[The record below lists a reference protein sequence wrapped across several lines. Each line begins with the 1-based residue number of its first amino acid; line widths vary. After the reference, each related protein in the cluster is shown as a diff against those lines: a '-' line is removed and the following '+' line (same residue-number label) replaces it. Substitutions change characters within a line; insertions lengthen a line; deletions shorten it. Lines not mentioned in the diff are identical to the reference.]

1 MIFWEKTMRRLSFC
15 LIILFLLIIAGCGR
29 PVEEKW
35 GDIQR
40 LLDIGRLSE
49 AGQEIEEIAAAD
61 SLSAVAFYGRALLDE
76 YHGYVWDAYISC
88 FEAVKLDNEFVP
100 ALKKY
105 IRLGIELG
113 SLDAARKAADIL
125 ISQCEQDPDGY
136 LYLAEIDML
145 ENQLNSAHAAIDKAA
160 SFTDDDLTIGLYK
173 AELDFRSYDSTAIR
187 KALDRLSGTEFT
199 KADHFSRLAQ
209 LFAYLNMGDS
219 AAFYVKKALEL
230 DKGNIR
236 LKLQLA
242 RYMYNDR
249 FLKEAWDISEKLVA
263 EAGQF
268 GPAYILAAYI
278 KGVIDKPYDGLEY
291 ISNFINFKKPSAIG
305 IEAQADYFFL
315 YQDKYLAIME
325 YDKTYSSA
333 VNLGYPAEYLRPL
346 CYKVQNCCLEKN
358 DIDLARELLKENYRL
373 DPEGLE
379 IDFIKAELMLKFPEV
394 RDSARILVDDRLAE
408 NSGNPAWLE
417 LAARY
422 YSRTRRIEKAVEI
435 YHLLLDLP
443 YPKQEYFAGLLEL
456 YKREKNTRATDSLAA
471 ILPWRFELSRELAER
486 FYDIYNASGQ
496 NEKAVFYAERL
507 YRKSPGCLP
516 YMMTL
521 AELYA
526 GQDRYEDGLALID
539 LYVQTYP
546 DDPEAHYR
554 LGGYALDNGRYE
566 SVLQCSERSLS
577 IDSAYGSAYE
587 LKGLYFQKKGNV
599 DSAVYYFRRTVM
611 LNWPTPLSYYY
622 LGEYLLRQKDSLDHA
637 AGLGMAAVRYF
648 DRDPRGYHLLGRV
661 YLTQEKYKLA
671 RSQFF
676 KGLKFAPEDAE
687 LNFLLGK
694 TCVTLG
700 RKAEAKKHINK
711 ALKNKLPSPQR
722 EEAKKL
728 LRRL

>member
-1 MIFWEKTMRRLSFC
+1 MRRLSFC
-15 LIILFLLIIAGCGR
+15 LIIPLLLIIAGCGR
-29 PVEEKW
+29 SVEDKW
-35 GDIQR
+35 RDIQR
-40 LLDIGRLSE
+40 LLDVGRFSE
-49 AGQEIEEIAAAD
+49 AEQEIDKIAATD
-61 SLSAVAFYGRALLDE
+61 SLSTGAFYGRALLDE

-88 FEAVKLDNEFVP
+88 FEAVKPDKEFVP

-113 SLDAARKAADIL
+113 SLDAARQATGML
-125 ISQCEQDPDGY
+125 ISRCEQDPDGY

-145 ENQLNSAHAAIDKAA
+145 ENQLDSARAAVDKAA
-160 SFTDDDLTIGLYK
+160 SFSDDDPTIRLYK
-173 AELDFRSYDSTAIR
+173 AELDLHSYDSTAIR
-187 KALDRLSGTEFT
+187 ATLDRLSETEYT
-199 KADHFSRLAQ
+199 KPDHFSHLAR

-219 AAFYVKKALEL
+219 AAFYVRKALEL
-230 DKGNIR
+230 DKENIR

-242 RYMYNDR
+242 RYLYDDM
-249 FLKEAWDISEKLVA
+249 FLKEAWDITEKLIA

-268 GPAYILAAYI
+268 GPAYILAANI
-278 KGVIDKPYDGLEY
+278 KGVINKPYDGLEY
-291 ISNFINFKKPSAIG
+291 ISNFINFKKFSPIG

-315 YQDKYLAIME
+315 FQNKYMAITE
-325 YDKTYSSA
+325 YDRAYSSA

-346 CYKVQNCCLEKN
+346 CYKVQNCCLEKS
-358 DIDLARELLKENYRL
+358 DIDVAMELLKEDYRL

-379 IDFIKAELMLKFPEV
+379 PDFIKAELMLRFPEV
-394 RDSARILVDDRLAE
+394 RDSARILVDDRLTE
-408 NSGNPAWLE
+408 NSGNRAWLE

-435 YHLLLDLP
+435 YYLLLDLP

-456 YKREKNTRATDSLAA
+456 YKREKNIAAADSLAE
-471 ILPWRFELSRELAER
+471 ILPLRFEESRELAKR
-486 FYDIYNASGQ
+486 FYDLYDAFGQ
-496 NEKAVFYAERL
+496 NEKAVFYAEKL
-507 YRKSPGCLP
+507 YRKSPGYLP
-516 YMMTL
+516 YVTTL

-526 GQDRYEDGLALID
+526 AQNRYEDGLALID
-539 LYVQTYP
+539 RYVRTYP
-546 DDPEAHYR
+546 DDPEGHYR
-554 LGGYALDNGRYE
+554 LGGYALHNGRYE

-587 LKGLYFQKKGNV
+587 LKGLYFREKGNV

-611 LNWPTPLSYYY
+611 LKWPTPLPYYY
-622 LGEYLLRQKDSLDHA
+622 LGEYLLQQRDSLNRA

-661 YLTQEKYKLA
+661 YLTQKKYKLA

-694 TCVTLG
+694 TCVILG
-700 RKAEAKKHINK
+700 RNAEAKKHINK
-711 ALKNKLPSPQR
+711 ALKNNLPSPQR
-722 EEAKKL
+722 EEARKL
-728 LRRL
+728 LIQL